1 MTKDFLG
8 LGWKFP
14 VQVDPTTGRIEISKY
29 EQDVRE
35 AIWIILSTARGERV
49 MRPEFGCGIHDLVF
63 APISAATVGEVENNV
78 REALINWEPRIEI
91 INLEVSD
98 EESFNGKLLIS
109 LDYRVR
115 TTNSEFNLVY
125 PFYFTEGT

>member
-1 MTKDFLG
+1 MAKEFLG

-14 VQVDPTTGRIEISKY
+14 VQVEPTTGRIEISKY

-49 MRPEFGCGIHDLVF
+49 MRPDFGCGIHDLMF
-63 APISAATVGEVENNV
+63 APISAATVGEVESNV

-109 LDYRVR
+109 LDYRIR
-115 TTNSEFNLVY
+115 TTNNEFNLVY